1 MRFIK
6 EFSQLRIRCS
16 TSLSRTVPPLW
27 VRPQMPELKFANSNK
42 KTIGLNGRFLVAQR
56 TGVQRSAY
64 RLFRSVIELG
74 EEYNFILFTGESELF
89 APEWQRPNVQLV
101 TSPLSQRTVFR
112 NHIWEQVEL
121 PRLAR
126 KHKVDLLH
134 SPANLA
140 PISYSGKSIVNIHD
154 LCFLVQPAWFSFTF
168 RSIYRWLVPKIAR
181 NSSLVVTNSNYSKND
196 ILSLLKLNVDRIRLT
211 YWSVD
216 PIFYEFNKPYS
227 ERDDR
232 IIFVGSLEPRKNLR
246 GLLKGF
252 AIYKK
257 ANPTSRTQLTVVGCE
272 NPLFAD
278 AGFSRAEVSNDVDFR
293 GYISDHD
300 LAELFGSSRAL
311 VYPSFYEGFGFPPLE
326 AMAAGT
332 PVVTSRTSSLPEV
345 VGDAALLVDPF
356 SPNDI
361 AEKIAQALQP
371 EIAQKLIQF
380 GSKQVRKFSW
390 NQVGE
395 HMLDIYSEILAK
407 DS

>member
-1 MRFIK
+1 MA
-6 EFSQLRIRCS
+6 
-16 TSLSRTVPPLW
+16 
-27 VRPQMPELKFANSNK
+27 ELKFADPNR

-64 RLFRSVIELG
+64 QLFRTVIDMG
-74 EEYNFILFTGESELF
+74 TQFNFVLFTGDSEIF

-101 TSPLSQRTVFR
+101 TSPLSQRTVLR
-112 NHIWEQVEL
+112 NHYWEQVEL
-121 PRLAR
+121 PRLA
-126 KHKVDLLH
+126 KKYNVDLLH

-140 PISYSGKSIVNIHD
+140 PIAFRGKSIVNIHD
-154 LCFLVQPAWFSFTF
+154 LCFLVQPAWFSFSF
-168 RSIYRWLVPKIAR
+168 RSIYRWLVPQVAR

-196 ILSLLKLNVDRIRLT
+196 ILSLLKLNIEKIRLT

-216 PIFYEFNKPYS
+216 PIFRQFRRPYDS
-227 ERDDR
+227 RDDR

-252 AIYKK
+252 SIFKQR
-257 ANPTSRTQLTVVGCE
+257 NPGCKTRLTVVGCE

-278 AGFSRAEVSNDVDFR
+278 AGINTTDVSNDVEFL
-293 GYISDHD
+293 GYISDRE
-300 LAELFGSSRAL
+300 LAELFASSRAL

-332 PVVTSRTSSLPEV
+332 PVVTSQTSSLPEV

-356 SPNDI
+356 SPQDI
-361 AEKIAQALQP
+361 AEKIETALRP
-371 EIAQKLIQF
+371 EVALKLIEK
-380 GSKQVRKFSW
+380 GYDQVQRFSW
-390 NQVGE
+390 QQVGE
-395 HMLDIYSEILAK
+395 HMLNIYSEILAQ